1 MRTVDAVTRLTIA
14 QLLEWGVLDTRDSQG
29 TISGT
34 NWEVPFQYDAAKMTL
49 TLGGYHYRIV
59 EVPSNLGRG
68 HLLYFRCPFTNR
80 RSRTLYRPSLGYAF
94 AHRTAFRPTLGYV
107 SQLAGRR
114 YHLNRSHQLQA
125 QSEDLAETIVRWEY
139 AGSPTKKAQRW
150 QALQDRADDYWYR
163 ALLANPL
170 VARTIAEMNR
180 GRI

>member
-1 MRTVDAVTRLTIA
+1 MKTVDAVTRITIA
-14 QLLEWGVLDTRDSQG
+14 QLVKGGVLDNRDSQG
-29 TISGT
+29 TISGA
-34 NWEVPFQYDAAKMTL
+34 NWEAPFHYDADKMTL
-49 TLGGYHYRIV
+49 TLGGYRYRIE

-68 HLLYFRCPFTNR
+68 HLLYFLCPFTNR

-94 AHRTAFRPTLGYV
+94 AHRTAFRPNLGYV

-125 QSEDLAETIVRWEY
+125 QCDDLAETITRWEY
-139 AGSPTKKAQRW
+139 AGRPTKRARHW

-170 VARTIAEMNR
+170 IARVMAEMK
-180 GRI
+180 